1 MLYTHISQLI
11 GNTPIL
17 KLPQELHGLEN
28 IELYAKLEL
37 FNPFGSLKDRIAWDL
52 IKSDIQD
59 LQAKKKTVI
68 ESSSGNTAKGL
79 QVLTS
84 VLGIDF
90 EIVTNR
96 IKIPEVKAILQILGT
111 KIEELPGLS
120 ECPDPTDPNDPIMI
134 IHNKIA
140 QNSTQYFHTSQ
151 YTNPKN
157 PQAHYE
163 TTGKEIQDD
172 IGNVDFIIGSL
183 GTTGST
189 KGTATYLQEHN
200 PNLRKIGVIAAK
212 GDSIPGIR
220 NIDEMYEV
228 GIFEKDFYDKIMVVD
243 SIRAIDGTLTL
254 IQKAGILGGPTSGAT
269 FLGALDYLKTVDASC
284 TEKKKAVFIVCD
296 RLEWYISY
304 FQKRRPDI
312 FQLQSKK
319 DSIKTLTSE
328 EIENAPAIRL
338 EDAQNWIFDTHPLII
353 DLRGGIA
360 FKTNHIQGSIN
371 ILGSQFEELIESG
384 VPFSNEQNVLLVCP
398 IGENSKKCAALLKKK
413 GFHSVWSLEEGVVG
427 WRDRGYPFERSNF
440 KT

>member
-17 KLPQELHGLEN
+17 KLPQDVHELEN
-28 IELYAKLEL
+28 IEIYAKLEL

-52 IKSDIQD
+52 IKDDIQD
-59 LQAKKKTVI
+59 LQTKKKTVI
-68 ESSSGNTAKGL
+68 ESSSGNTAKAL

-134 IHNKIA
+134 IDNKIS
-140 QNSTQYFHTSQ
+140 QNPYQYFHTSQ

-157 PQAHYE
+157 PQTHYE
-163 TTGKEIQDD
+163 STGREVQED
-172 IGNVDFIIGSL
+172 IGNVDFLIGSL
-183 GTTGST
+183 GTAGST

-200 PNLRKIGVIAAK
+200 PSLTKIGVIAAK
-212 GDSIPGIR
+212 GDNIPGIR

-228 GIFEKDFYDKIMVVD
+228 GIFEKNFYDKIMVVD
-243 SIRAIDGTLTL
+243 SLRAIDGTLTL
-254 IQKAGILGGPTSGAT
+254 IQKAGILAGPISGAT
-269 FLGALDYLKTVDASC
+269 FLGALDYLKSVDASC

-304 FQKRRPDI
+304 FQKRRPEI

-319 DSIKTLTSE
+319 DSIKTLTPE
-328 EIENAPAIRL
+328 EIENTPCISL
-338 EDAQNWIFDTHPLII
+338 DDVQNWIFNARPIII
-353 DLRGGIA
+353 DLRGSIA
-360 FKTNHIQGSIN
+360 YKTTHIKGSIN
-371 ILGSQFEELIESG
+371 ILGSQFEDLIESG
-384 VPFSNEQNVLLVCP
+384 VPFSNDQNVLLVCP
-398 IGENSKKCAALLKKK
+398 IGENSKKCAALLKKR

-427 WRDRGYPFERSNF
+427 WRDRGYSFERSNF